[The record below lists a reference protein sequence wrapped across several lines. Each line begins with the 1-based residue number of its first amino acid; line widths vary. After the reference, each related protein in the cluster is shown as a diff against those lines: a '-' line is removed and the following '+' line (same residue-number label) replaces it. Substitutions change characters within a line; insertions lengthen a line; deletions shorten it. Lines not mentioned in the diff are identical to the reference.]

1 MSENKTQNY
10 LVIVVVGLLGFTAI
24 NFAGD
29 FMFRGGQMELNESM
43 VNNWRTQQT
52 INGNND
58 KIQFLVSEVL
68 DQLDKDVRSNM
79 KVVERLIGIILRD
92 EF

>member
-29 FMFRGGQMELNESM
+29 FMFRGGQMELNEGM
-43 VNNWRTQQT
+43 VNNWKTMSN

-58 KIQFLVSEVL
+58 KTHYLVTDIL
-68 DQLDKDVRSNM
+68 TQLDEDVRNNM
-79 KVVERLIGIILRD
+79 KVIDRLIGIILRD
-92 EF
+92 DF